1 MVMPETVRKTYG
13 RFAMQVPPSELITL
27 AERYGYGQDDD
38 ALNAGK
44 QIANGDYSVANL
56 KIIVEWKSARIAGLI
71 EKNSATDVAKSLRF
85 ATNKGTSEKSAM
97 DTLCKLKG
105 VGIPVASAILTMVY
119 PEKYTIIDFRALEAL
134 GIKRGADEETV
145 DYYLEYLQTCRSI
158 AGEHRIDLRTLD
170 RALWQW
176 SKEHGGSN
184 DCAAG

>member
-1 MVMPETVRKTYG
+1 MPETVRKTYG
-13 RFAMQVPPSELITL
+13 RFAMQFPPSELLTL

-44 QIANGDYSVANL
+44 NIANDDHSVANL

-85 ATNKGTSEKSAM
+85 ATNKGTSERSAM
-97 DTLCKLKG
+97 DTLCRLKG

-134 GIKRGADEETV
+134 GIKRGDSEETLYYYV
-145 DYYLEYLQTCRSI
+145 EYLETCRRI
-158 AGEHRIDLRTLD
+158 ANDCKVDLRTLD

-176 SKEHGGSN
+176 SKEHGGADN
-184 DCAAG
+184 CADG

>member
-1 MVMPETVRKTYG
+1 MPQSIRKTYD
-13 RFAMQVPPSELITL
+13 RFVLQFLPAELL
-27 AERYGYGQDDD
+27 ALADRYGYQQDDD
-38 ALNAGK
+38 ALNAGRN
-44 QIANGDYSVANL
+44 IANSDYSIANL
-56 KIIVEWKSARIAGLI
+56 KIIIGWKSARIAGLI